1 MNHFIETD
9 KQFVANTYARYPVEI
24 VSGKGSLLYGADG
37 KEYIDMGTGIG
48 VNAFGIGD
56 PLWKEAIIEQLD
68 KVQHTSNLYYT
79 EPCAKLAELLC
90 RRTGMKKVFFGNSG
104 AEANECA
111 IKVAR
116 KYGAVHRGDDYYT
129 IFTLT
134 GSFHGRTICTLSATG
149 QEHYHEQFRPMTPG
163 FFFADKNYPSFDW
176 MNGIVDEF
184 KACAIMV
191 ETIQGEGGVDDINP
205 EFLRICYDV
214 CKQKDLLFI
223 VDEVQTGNGRTGK
236 LYSYE
241 HYGFEPD
248 IVTTAKGLGGGLP
261 IGACLIGEKAQ
272 DVLCPG
278 DHGSTFGG
286 NPVACAGAYSI
297 LSRIDDALLAE
308 VNRKHD
314 RVVAA
319 LDGNPG
325 IKSISGRG
333 LMIGIETE
341 KPATEVIKACIEQGV
356 LCLTAKHKV
365 RLLPALNIPDE
376 LLDHALDVIASA
388 CAE

>member
-9 KQFVANTYARYPVEI
+9 KQYVANTYNRFPVEI
-24 VSGKGSLLYGADG
+24 VSGKGSLIYDVDG

-56 PLWKEAIIEQLD
+56 PLWKEAVTEQLD
-68 KVQHTSNLYYT
+68 KIQHTSNLYYT

-90 RRTGMKKVFFGNSG
+90 QRTGMKKVFFANSG

-116 KYGAVHRGDDYYT
+116 KYGATHRGDDYYT

-149 QEHYHEQFRPMTPG
+149 QEHFHDQFRPMTPG
-163 FFFADKNYPSFDW
+163 FFFADKDFPSFDW
-176 MNGIVDEF
+176 LNGVVDEF
-184 KACAIMV
+184 KACAIMI
-191 ETIQGEGGVDDINP
+191 EIIQGENGVTNVTP
-205 EFLRICYDV
+205 EFIKICADV
-214 CKQKDLLFI
+214 CKGKDILLI

-236 LYSYE
+236 LYAYE
-241 HYGFEPD
+241 HFGIEPD

-261 IGACLIGEKAQ
+261 IGACLLGEKVK
-272 DVLCPG
+272 DVFEHG

-297 LSRIDDALLAE
+297 LSRIDDALLE
-308 VNRKHD
+308 GVNRKYD
-314 RVVAA
+314 RILAA
-319 LDGNPG
+319 LTGKPG
-325 IKSISGRG
+325 IKSVSGRG

-341 KPATEVIKACIEQGV
+341 KPAAEVVKACMEQGV
-356 LCLTAKHKV
+356 LPITAKNKV

-376 LLDHALDVIASA
+376 LLDRALEVIVAA
-388 CAE
+388 CAP